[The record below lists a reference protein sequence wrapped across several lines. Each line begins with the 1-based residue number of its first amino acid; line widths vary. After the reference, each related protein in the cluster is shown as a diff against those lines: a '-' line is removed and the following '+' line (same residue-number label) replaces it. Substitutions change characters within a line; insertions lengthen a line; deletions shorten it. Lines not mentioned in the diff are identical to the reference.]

1 MKKLRG
7 KIRLWLPSVLVSAL
21 ALILFVLPSWGTA
34 YQTLVNDSIS
44 YEKGRVEQIL
54 SEQLEES
61 TLKGGHMLGT
71 QELVIRLQD
80 GQAVEVTNYLTDTH
94 NIQVAEGTRVI
105 VCVDAPEGV
114 APYYTLYNYDRTGSI
129 LLIVAFFCLL
139 MVGVGGHKGL
149 SAAVAILFTL
159 VFVLRVAI
167 PAIYQGCPPVL
178 VGIITVLLS
187 TAVTILLL
195 YGPTVRGMLAI
206 GVTLAGE
213 VLSCLI
219 FLAFS
224 WLLHLNGFQTSDAE
238 SLLVVAQNTGL
249 DISTV
254 LFAGTMIA
262 SLGAVMDVAVSLLSS
277 LWEVRLADP
286 EISSGA
292 LMRAGLHIARDM
304 ITTMSNTLIFAFSG
318 GALMTVL
325 VLFSYGVEAN
335 QLISSD
341 YAALELAQG
350 LCGTCAV
357 ILTVP
362 LASFAAAIC
371 YPRLKIKNP
380 GA

>member
-1 MKKLRG
+1 MG
-7 KIRLWLPSVLVSAL
+7 KIFSKCRAWLPSVLVL
-21 ALILFVLPSWGTA
+21 LVTLLLFLLPSWGTA

-44 YEKGRVEQIL
+44 YQKGRVEQVV
-54 SEQLEES
+54 SEQLEQS
-61 TLKGGHMLGT
+61 ALKGGHMLGT
-71 QELVIRLQD
+71 QELIIRLQD

-94 NIQVAEGTRVI
+94 NVQVSEGTRVI
-105 VCVDAPEGV
+105 VCVDAPDGV
-114 APYYTLYNYDRTGSI
+114 APYYTLYNYDRTAGI

-139 MVGVGGHKGL
+139 MVGVGGYKGL
-149 SAAVAILFTL
+149 SAAVAILFTM
-159 VFVLRVAI
+159 VFVLRIAI
-167 PAIYQGCPPVL
+167 PAIYRGGPPVL
-178 VGIITVLLS
+178 IGIVTVLLA

-195 YGPTVRGMLAI
+195 YGPTARGLLAI

-213 VLSCLI
+213 LLSCLI

-224 WLLHLNGFQTSDAE
+224 WLLHLNGYQTSDAE

-286 EISSGA
+286 AISSGA

-304 ITTMSNTLIFAFSG
+304 ITPMRNTLIFAFLG

-341 YAALELAQG
+341 YVALELSQG

-362 LASFAAAIC
+362 LASLAAAVC
-371 YPRLKIKNP
+371 FPRLKVKNP
-380 GA
+380 GV